1 MISTFLR
8 HKHNFSLKNT
18 KPHEVFLWQGNWE
31 KFGWEKCLEI
41 FQTYVVMKDIKTT
54 QNAQD
59 LARNAKR
66 KEIFPR
72 ISIN

>member
-1 MISTFLR
+1 
-8 HKHNFSLKNT
+8 
-18 KPHEVFLWQGNWE
+18 
-31 KFGWEKCLEI
+31 
-41 FQTYVVMKDIKTT
+41 MKDIKTT

-66 KEIFPR
+66 KGIFPR